1 MKRNLTIALTVLVL
15 ASLACNSLVK
25 TPFSN
30 VKTGPT
36 ETFSIDEPV
45 PASAIITDAS
55 LVMAPS
61 SATLAL
67 AGGAKSLVEGEIVYN
82 VAEWKPTLTASDGVL
97 RIVQEL
103 QDDKLHS
110 VSVAAVDAWDLK
122 LDNGVVNVRVD
133 CPAGD
138 FTLDFA
144 DTLPDGVTITIA
156 MGAGNLRL
164 VVPDKVAADI
174 KVTRGPS
181 NVSTEGGW
189 TKDGSSYTN
198 GGSGS
203 GWTINIDMG
212 VGNLTLVSSN

>member
-1 MKRNLTIALTVLVL
+1 MKQKLSLFIAAL
-15 ASLACNSLVK
+15 ALAALACNSLINLPVSSVK
-25 TPFSN
+25 TI
-30 VKTGPT
+30 PT
-36 ETFSIDEPV
+36 ETFSIDESV
-45 PASAIITDAS
+45 PADATVTDAT

-67 AGGAKSLVEGEIVYN
+67 AGGTNGLVEGEIIYN
-82 VAEWKPTLTASDGVL
+82 VAEWKPILTANDGVL
-97 RIVQEL
+97 RIEQNP
-103 QDDKLHS
+103 QDDKI
-110 VSVAAVDAWDLK
+110 VSVGEGTLNQWNLK
-122 LDNGVVNVRVD
+122 LGDGIVNVRVE

-144 DTLPDGVTITIA
+144 DTLPDGVTITVV

-164 VVPDKVAADI
+164 VVPDGIAAAI

-203 GWTINIDMG
+203 AWAIDVDMG
-212 VGNLTLVSSN
+212 VGNLTLASQ

>member
-1 MKRNLTIALTVLVL
+1 MKRNLTIALTTLVL
-15 ASLACNSLVK
+15 ATLACNSLVN

-36 ETFSIDEPV
+36 ETFPIDEPV
-45 PASAIITDAS
+45 PAGATITDLS

-67 AGGAKSLVEGEIVYN
+67 AGGANGLVEGEIIYN
-82 VAEWKPTLTASDGVL
+82 VAKWKPTLNASDGTL
-97 RIVQEL
+97 SILQEPPG
-103 QDDKLHS
+103 DEIHTITGE
-110 VSVAAVDAWDLK
+110 AVNEWNLK
-122 LDNGVVNVRVD
+122 LGSGIVNVRVE
-133 CPAGD
+133 CQAGD

-144 DTLPDGVTITIA
+144 DTLPDGVTIMVV

-164 VVPDKVAADI
+164 VVPDGIAAAI

-198 GGSGS
+198 GGSGPA
-203 GWTINIDMG
+203 WTIDVDMG
-212 VGNLTLVSSN
+212 VGNLTLVSTN

>member
-1 MKRNLTIALTVLVL
+1 MKRNLTIALTTLVL
-15 ASLACNSLVK
+15 ATLACNALVN

-45 PASAIITDAS
+45 TASATITDVRLA
-55 LVMAPS
+55 MTAS

-67 AGGAKSLVEGEIVYN
+67 AGGANGLVEGEIIYN

-97 RIVQEL
+97 RILQEP
-103 QDDKLHS
+103 QGDEIHTITGE
-110 VSVAAVDAWDLK
+110 AINEWNLK
-122 LDNGVVNVRVD
+122 LGNGIVNVRVE

-144 DTLPDGVTITIA
+144 DTLPDGVTITVV
-156 MGAGNLRL
+156 MGAGNLRV
-164 VVPDKVAADI
+164 VVPDGIAAAI

-189 TKDGSSYTN
+189 TKNGSSYTN
-198 GGSGS
+198 DGSGS
-203 GWTINIDMG
+203 AWAINVDMG
-212 VGNLTLVSSN
+212 VGNLTLASQ

>member
-1 MKRNLTIALTVLVL
+1 MKRNLKIALTTLVL
-15 ASLACNSLVK
+15 ATLACNTLVN
-25 TPFSN
+25 TPFSK

-36 ETFSIDEPV
+36 ETFSIDEPIS
-45 PASAIITDAS
+45 ASAIITDAS

-67 AGGAKSLVEGEIVYN
+67 AGGGKSLVEGEIVYN
-82 VAEWKPTLTASDGVL
+82 VAEWKPTLTATDGVL
-97 RIVQEL
+97 RILQEP
-103 QDDKLHS
+103 QGDKLYS
-110 VSVAAVDAWDLK
+110 VSGEAVNEWNLK

-133 CPAGD
+133 CPAGN

-144 DTLPDGVTITIA
+144 DTLPDGATITVV

-164 VVPDKVAADI
+164 VIPDGIAAAI

-189 TKDGSSYTN
+189 MKDGSTYTN

-203 GWTINIDMG
+203 AWTIDVDMG
-212 VGNLTLVSSN
+212 VGNLTLASQ

>member
-1 MKRNLTIALTVLVL
+1 MKQKLSLFIAAL
-15 ASLACNSLVK
+15 ALAALACNSLINLPVSSVK
-25 TPFSN
+25 TI
-30 VKTGPT
+30 PT

-45 PASAIITDAS
+45 PAGATVTDAT
-55 LVMAPS
+55 LVMAAS
-61 SATLAL
+61 NATLAL
-67 AGGAKSLVEGEIVYN
+67 AGGSSGLVEGEIIYN
-82 VAEWKPTLTASDGVL
+82 VAEWKPTLTATDGVL
-97 RIVQEL
+97 HIEQNP
-103 QDDKLHS
+103 QDDKI
-110 VSVAAVDAWDLK
+110 VSVGEGTLNQWNLK
-122 LDNGVVNVRVD
+122 LGNGIVNVRVE

-144 DTLPDGVTITIA
+144 DTLPDGVTITVV

-164 VVPDKVAADI
+164 VVPDGIAAAI

-203 GWTINIDMG
+203 AWAIDVDMG
-212 VGNLTLVSSN
+212 VGNLTLASR

>member
-1 MKRNLTIALTVLVL
+1 MKRNLKIALTTLVL
-15 ASLACNSLVK
+15 ATLACNTLVN
-25 TPFSN
+25 TPISN

-36 ETFSIDEPV
+36 ETFSIDEPIS
-45 PASAIITDAS
+45 ASAIITDAS

-67 AGGAKSLVEGEIVYN
+67 AGGGKSLVEGEIVYN

-97 RIVQEL
+97 RILQEP
-103 QDDKLHS
+103 QDDKLYS
-110 VSVAAVDAWDLK
+110 VSGEAVNEWNLK
-122 LDNGVVNVRVD
+122 LDNGVMNVRVD
-133 CPAGD
+133 CPAGN

-144 DTLPDGVTITIA
+144 DTLPDGVTITVM

-164 VVPDKVAADI
+164 VIPDEIAAAI

-189 TKDGSSYTN
+189 TKDGSTYTN

-203 GWTINIDMG
+203 AWTIDVDMG
-212 VGNLTLVSSN
+212 VGNLTLASQ